1 MSLAPDPSEQIA
13 RARGDLRMGVPIVII
28 DGPIGILVQAAE
40 TLTPERAA
48 DARALPGDTVLSITA
63 RRAETLKARAYD
75 GDLARIHVP
84 EGADLRWIIALAD
97 PADDLRTP
105 MKGPLRSV
113 RDGKAGAH
121 RIALRLA
128 KDARLLPSVL
138 ITDLD
143 NPGDF
148 ATKHDLTTL
157 FTVQVEPLLGVSGA
171 LP

>member
-84 EGADLRWIIALAD
+84 EGAGLRWIIALAD
-97 PADDLRTP
+97 PADDLRIP

-113 RDGKAGAH
+113 RDGKVRRASH
-121 RIALRLA
+121 CFALGERRALVA
-128 KDARLLPSVL
+128 LC
-138 ITDLD
+138 LD
-143 NPGDF
+143 
-148 ATKHDLTTL
+148 H
-157 FTVQVEPLLGVSGA
+157 
-171 LP
+171 